1 MRLDRGVRPLLALL
15 LLATLLLA
23 TVGCAREA
31 DPNKGRIVHREKS
44 MYRDIIVLDTDTH
57 RCMSFARRGG
67 MQSCIY
73 TDAPDQLAIPYTRAV
88 FAGLMANPGARR
100 VLVIGLGGGVI
111 PAAMRRID
119 PDLRIDVVELDPAV
133 VAVAKRYFGFRE
145 DPRLHT
151 FIGDGRVF
159 VRRQARAGI
168 RYDLIVIDAYERVY
182 VPEHLMTR
190 EFIGEVKSLLAPHG
204 VVASNTFAR
213 GPLAPY
219 EAATYQSVFDDTRT
233 VEMSMGNR
241 IILAGRDGLPT
252 AETLRENATRQQMKL
267 LAVGIFAPELESQP
281 QPRIAGYRPLTDQY
295 SPANLLFEE

>member
-1 MRLDRGVRPLLALL
+1 MRPEWLIGALSMLL
-15 LLATLLLA
+15 LLAA
-23 TVGCAREA
+23 AGCHRDA

-44 MYRDIIVLDTDTH
+44 MYRDIIVLETDSH

-73 TDAPDQLAIPYTRAV
+73 TNAPDQLAIPYTRAV
-88 FAGLMANPGARR
+88 FAGLMANPDAKR
-100 VLVIGLGGGVI
+100 VLVIGLGGGTI
-111 PAAMRRID
+111 PTAMRRID
-119 PDLRIDVVELDPAV
+119 PELQIDVVELDPAV
-133 VAVAKRYFGFRE
+133 VAVARRYFGFRE
-145 DPRLHT
+145 DPRLRT
-151 FIGDGRVF
+151 YIGDGRVF

-190 EFIGEVKSLLAPHG
+190 EFIGEVKSSLAPGG

-241 IILAGRDGLPT
+241 IILAGRDGLPP
-252 AETLRENATRQQMKL
+252 AQTLRENTTRLEMKL
-267 LAVGIFAPELESQP
+267 LAVGILAAELEPRP
-281 QPRIAGYRPLTDQY
+281 QPKVGGYRPLTDQY
-295 SPANLLFEE
+295 SPANLLFGE

>member
-1 MRLDRGVRPLLALL
+1 
-15 LLATLLLA
+15 
-23 TVGCAREA
+23 
-31 DPNKGRIVHREKS
+31 
-44 MYRDIIVLDTDTH
+44 
-57 RCMSFARRGG
+57 
-67 MQSCIY
+67 
-73 TDAPDQLAIPYTRAV
+73 
-88 FAGLMANPGARR
+88 MANPGAKR

-111 PAAMRRID
+111 PTAMRRID
-119 PDLRIDVVELDPAV
+119 SGLRIDVVELDPAV

-145 DPRLHT
+145 DPSLRT

-159 VRRQARAGI
+159 VRWQARAGV

-190 EFIGEVKSLLAPHG
+190 EFIGEVKSLLAPGG

-219 EAATYQSVFDDTRT
+219 EAATYQAVFDDTRT

-241 IILAGRDGLPT
+241 IILAGRDGLPST
-252 AETLRENATRQQMKL
+252 ETLRENAVRQQMKL

-295 SPANLLFEE
+295 SPANLLFGE

>member
-1 MRLDRGVRPLLALL
+1 MRLESLAQALLALL
-15 LLATLLLA
+15 LLAA
-23 TVGCAREA
+23 AGCARDA
-31 DPNKGRIVHREKS
+31 DPNKGEIVHREKS
-44 MYRDIIVLDTDTH
+44 MYRDIIVRDTDRH
-57 RCMSFARRGG
+57 RCMSFARRGS
-67 MQSCIY
+67 MQTCIY

-88 FAGLMANPGARR
+88 FAGLMANPDAKR

-111 PAAMRRID
+111 PTAMRRLD
-119 PDLRIDVVELDPAV
+119 PRLRIDVVELDPAV

-145 DPRLHT
+145 DPALRT

-159 VRRQARAGI
+159 VRRQARAGV

-190 EFIGEVKSLLAPHG
+190 EFIGEVKSLLAPGG

-219 EAATYQSVFDDTRT
+219 EAATYQSVFDETRT

-241 IILAGRDGLPT
+241 IILAGRDGLPPE
-252 AETLRENATRQQMKL
+252 AALRENAVQQQIKL

-281 QPRIAGYRPLTDQY
+281 QPRIGGYRPLTDQH
-295 SPANLLFEE
+295 SPANLLFDE

>member
-1 MRLDRGVRPLLALL
+1 MRLELLALL
-15 LLATLLLA
+15 LLTA
-23 TVGCAREA
+23 VGCAPDA
-31 DPNKGRIVHREKS
+31 TLNKGEVVHREKS
-44 MYRDIIVLDTDTH
+44 MYRDIIVLDTGTH
-57 RCMSFARRGG
+57 RCMSFARRHG

-73 TDAPDQLAIPYTRAV
+73 KNAPDQLAIPYTRAV

-119 PDLRIDVVELDPAV
+119 PGLRIDVVELDPAV
-133 VAVAKRYFGFRE
+133 VAVAKQYFGFRE
-145 DPRLHT
+145 DPKLRT
-151 FIGDGRVF
+151 FIGDGRLF

-168 RYDLIVIDAYERVY
+168 RYDLVVIDAYERVY

-190 EFIGEVKSLLAPHG
+190 EFIGEVKSLLAPGG

-241 IILAGRDGLPT
+241 IILAGRDGLPS
-252 AETLRENATRQQMKL
+252 AETLRENAIRQQMEL
-267 LAVGIFAPELESQP
+267 FAVGIFAPELESQP
-281 QPRIAGYRPLTDQY
+281 QPRIVGYRPLTDQY
-295 SPANLLFEE
+295 SPANLLFGE

>member
-1 MRLDRGVRPLLALL
+1 MRLEHWVHPLLALML
-15 LLATLLLA
+15 LLAA
-23 TVGCAREA
+23 AGCHRGDA
-31 DPNKGRIVHREKS
+31 DPNKGEIVHREKS
-44 MYRDIIVLDTDTH
+44 MYRDIIVLDTGTH

-67 MQSCIY
+67 MQTCIY
-73 TDAPDQLAIPYTRAV
+73 RDAPDQLAIPYTRAV

-111 PAAMRRID
+111 PTAMRRID

-133 VAVAKRYFGFRE
+133 VAVAKRYFGFCE
-145 DPRLHT
+145 DPGLHT

-159 VRRQARAGI
+159 VRRQARAGV
-168 RYDLIVIDAYERVY
+168 RYDLIVIDAYERIY

-190 EFIGEVKSLLAPHG
+190 EFVSEVKSLLAPGG

-241 IILAGRDGLPT
+241 IILAGRDGLPP
-252 AETLRENATRQQMKL
+252 AETLRENATRQQVAL
-267 LAVGIFAPELESQP
+267 LAVGIFVPELESQP
-281 QPRIAGYRPLTDQY
+281 QPRVAGYRPLTDQY
-295 SPANLLFEE
+295 SPANLLFGE